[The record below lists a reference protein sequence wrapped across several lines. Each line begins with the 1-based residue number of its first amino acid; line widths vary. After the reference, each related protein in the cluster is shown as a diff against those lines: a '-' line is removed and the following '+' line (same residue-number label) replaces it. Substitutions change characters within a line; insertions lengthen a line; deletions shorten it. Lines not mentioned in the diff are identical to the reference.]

1 MTKYFQIKLISICC
15 LFCLTECNIADV
27 STESGVTEWITP
39 STIPVDMESSETT
52 MPKIT
57 TLPEETAVLIEP
69 AEDEFVR
76 VKAYIPDIVVELRY
90 ASENN
95 FVKQK
100 IYNFSD
106 AWLRYGTVKKLLLV
120 QNELRQYG
128 YGLKIWDGFR
138 PVSAQ
143 FALWA
148 VYPDP
153 SYVANPHQGF
163 SSHSCGN
170 TVDITMVNSDG
181 SEVVMPTVFDDFSKL
196 ADRDYSDCGKAS
208 AENAA
213 FLEMLMIKHGFTP
226 YFNEWWHFTDTKAY
240 PVEMNF
246 EPY

>member
-1 MTKYFQIKLISICC
+1 M
-15 LFCLTECNIADV
+15 
-27 STESGVTEWITP
+27 G
-39 STIPVDMESSETT
+39 
-52 MPKIT
+52 
-57 TLPEETAVLIEP
+57 
-69 AEDEFVR
+69 

-196 ADRDYSDCGKAS
+196 ADRDYSDCVKAS
-208 AENAA
+208 AENAT

-246 EPY
+246 EPD